1 MASKMKFQAK
11 SITVSMPITQTESM
25 AHTLIGA
32 NYTAVNNWADTDVHK
47 IVPAQLEKGDE
58 CDQTSGR

>member
-1 MASKMKFQAK
+1 MASKMRFQAK

-32 NYTAVNNWADTDVHK
+32 NYTAENNWADTDVHK
-47 IVPAQLEKGDE
+47 ITPDQLEKGDE
-58 CDQTSGR
+58 CAQDSGR

>member
-1 MASKMKFQAK
+1 MATKMKFQAK

-32 NYTAVNNWADTDVHK
+32 NYTAINNWADTDVHK
-47 IVPAQLEKGDE
+47 ITVNQLEKGDE
-58 CDQTSGR
+58 CADSPPR